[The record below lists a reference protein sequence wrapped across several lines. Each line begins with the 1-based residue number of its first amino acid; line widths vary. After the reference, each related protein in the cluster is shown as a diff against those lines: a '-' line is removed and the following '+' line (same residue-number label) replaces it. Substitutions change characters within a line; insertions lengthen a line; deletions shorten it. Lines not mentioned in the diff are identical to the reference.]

1 MDDATRI
8 KLEALLVDKERELS
22 DLRERERCGYPT
34 ECCREALAGI
44 AYDIRALAK
53 PDDDRSDELVS
64 RLMKQANEADQKLT
78 EALGL
83 LEMARESLCAAWHT
97 SAKETRDAISA
108 WLKGTDDD

>member
-53 PDDDRSDELVS
+53 PDDDDELVS
-64 RLMKQANEADQKLT
+64 RLMKQANEADQKLA

-83 LEMARESLCAAWHT
+83 LERARESLCAA
-97 SAKETRDAISA
+97 KEIRDAISA
-108 WLKGTDDD
+108 CLEANCK